1 MLDLVP
7 FSRLHLYP
15 RPTPLEEMVRL
26 REVLGCKPRLF
37 VKRDDLTGVGLGGN
51 KVRKLDFLLAQA
63 KEKDAQVVITCG
75 GLQSNHCRQTAAIAV
90 QLGLASH
97 LVLQGDEPPQ
107 YQGNLLLFQ
116 LYGATLH
123 FIGPEGDVEE
133 GMERVAAEVR
143 REGKTPY
150 TIPLGGSNPL
160 GTLGYV
166 ESGIEAFKQAEALGV
181 PLDHAFVASG
191 SGGTQAGLILAG
203 EEVLPGLQVHGI
215 SVGRRASIQRERVSQ
230 LVNGTYKLLGLQQRI
245 QSQEVSIFDSFYG
258 EGYGIPTR
266 GAIDAIK
273 IMAREEGILLDP
285 VYTGKAL
292 HGMLTLLKEEPMAQS
307 SGLLFFHT
315 GGHPALFSYANHLQ

>member
-15 RPTPLEEMVRL
+15 YPTPLEEMVRL

-63 KEKDAQVVITCG
+63 KEKKAQAVITCG
-75 GLQSNHCRQTAAIAV
+75 GLQSNHCRQTAALAA

-97 LVLQGDEPPQ
+97 LVLQGEEPSQ
-107 YQGNLLLFQ
+107 YQGNLLLFH

-123 FIGPEGDVEE
+123 FIGPEGDMEE
-133 GMERVAAEVR
+133 EMERVAAEVR
-143 REGKTPY
+143 REGQIPY

-166 ESGIEAFKQAEALGV
+166 ESGLEAFRQAEALGV

-191 SGGTQAGLILAG
+191 SGGTQAGLIMAG

-230 LVNGTYKLLGLQQRI
+230 LVNSTYDLLGLHRRI
-245 QSQEVSIFDSFYG
+245 EPQEISIFDSFYG
-258 EGYGIPTR
+258 EGYGLPTR
-266 GAIDAIK
+266 EGIDAIHL
-273 IMAREEGILLDP
+273 MAREEGILLDP

-292 HGMLTLLKEEPMAQS
+292 HGMLTLLREEPLSQS

-315 GGHPALFSYANHLQ
+315 GGHPALFAYANEI